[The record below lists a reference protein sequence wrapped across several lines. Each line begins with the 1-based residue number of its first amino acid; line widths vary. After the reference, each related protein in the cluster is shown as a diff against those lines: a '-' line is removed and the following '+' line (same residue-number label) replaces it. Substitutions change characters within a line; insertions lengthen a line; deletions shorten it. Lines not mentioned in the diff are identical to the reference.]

1 VDGFFIFVKIIMK
14 NKMKKYT
21 VIILLAL
28 STTLAVAQKKDKI
41 KGSKTV
47 TIELRETGNFEALEV
62 EDNLEVY
69 LEKGQKP
76 GIEIEA
82 DDNLHAIISMDLRD
96 NMLRIYTSKEAI
108 KYRKLIVRVTY
119 TNDLKSVSSKN
130 ETVVNAI
137 QQVQLDSILFKSIDY
152 SKLFLNINTKNFVLK
167 ADDKSEIELNA
178 KSEKVKIVLSKD
190 AALKSLITA
199 TELGCDLYQKAEA
212 NIEGS
217 ASIAVIR
224 LDNNSEFTGNKLT
237 IKDLQLITE
246 SYSNASVNAE
256 TSISISAGE
265 NSEIQLYGNPKIEIQ
280 KFANEAKL
288 LKKVK

>member
-1 VDGFFIFVKIIMK
+1 MK

-28 STTLAVAQKKDKI
+28 STTLAFAQKRDKI

-47 TIELRETGNFEALEV
+47 TTELRETGNFDALEL

-69 LEKGQKP
+69 LEKGEKP
-76 GIEIEA
+76 GIKIEA
-82 DDNLHAIISMDLRD
+82 DDNLHDIISMDLR
-96 NMLRIYTSKEAI
+96 NNILRIYTSKEAI
-108 KYRKLIVRVTY
+108 KYKKLIVKVTY
-119 TNDLKSVSSKN
+119 TKNLKSVVSKN

-137 QQVQLDSILFKSIDY
+137 QEVQLDSILFKSIDY

-212 NIEGS
+212 NIEGN
-217 ASIAVIR
+217 ATIAVIR

-237 IKDLQLITE
+237 IKDLELITE

-265 NSEIQLYGNPKIEIQ
+265 NSEIQLYGNPKIEIR
-280 KFANEAKL
+280 KFADEAKL

>member
-1 VDGFFIFVKIIMK
+1 MENKI
-14 NKMKKYT
+14 KKYT

-28 STTLAVAQKKDKI
+28 SSTLAFAQKKEKI

-47 TIELRETGNFEALEV
+47 TTELRETGNFEVLEV

>member
-28 STTLAVAQKKDKI
+28 STTLAFAQKRDKI

-47 TIELRETGNFEALEV
+47 TTELRETGNFDALEL

-69 LEKGQKP
+69 LEKGEKP
-76 GIEIEA
+76 GIKIEA
-82 DDNLHAIISMDLRD
+82 DDNLHDIISMDLRD
-96 NMLRIYTSKEAI
+96 NILRIYTSKEAI
-108 KYRKLIVRVTY
+108 KYKKLIVKVTY
-119 TNDLKSVSSKN
+119 TKNLKSVVSKN

-137 QQVQLDSILFKSIDY
+137 QEVQLDSILFKSIDY

-212 NIEGS
+212 NIEGN
-217 ASIAVIR
+217 ATIAVIR

-237 IKDLQLITE
+237 IKDLELITE

-265 NSEIQLYGNPKIEIQ
+265 NSEIQLYGNPKIEIR
-280 KFANEAKL
+280 KFADEAKL

>member
-1 VDGFFIFVKIIMK
+1 MK

-28 STTLAVAQKKDKI
+28 STTLAFAQKKDKI

-69 LEKGQKP
+69 LEKGEKP
-76 GIEIEA
+76 GIKIEA
-82 DDNLHAIISMDLRD
+82 DDNLHDIISMDLRD
-96 NMLRIYTSKEAI
+96 NILRIYTSKEAI
-108 KYRKLIVRVTY
+108 KYKKLIVKVTY
-119 TNDLKSVSSKN
+119 TKDLKSVVSKN

-137 QQVQLDSILFKSIDY
+137 QEVQLDSILFKSIDY

-190 AALKSLITA
+190 AALKSLITT

-217 ASIAVIR
+217 ATIAVIR

-237 IKDLQLITE
+237 IKDLELITE

-265 NSEIQLYGNPKIEIQ
+265 KSEIQLYGNPKIEIR
-280 KFANEAKL
+280 KFADEAKL

>member
-1 VDGFFIFVKIIMK
+1 MK

-28 STTLAVAQKKDKI
+28 STTLAFAQKRDKI

-47 TIELRETGNFEALEV
+47 TTELRETGNFDALEL

-69 LEKGQKP
+69 LEKGEKP
-76 GIEIEA
+76 GIKIEA
-82 DDNLHAIISMDLRD
+82 DDNLHDIISMDLRD
-96 NMLRIYTSKEAI
+96 NILRIYTSKEAI
-108 KYRKLIVRVTY
+108 KYKKLIVKVTY
-119 TNDLKSVSSKN
+119 TKNLKSVVSKN

-137 QQVQLDSILFKSIDY
+137 QEVQLDSILFKSIDY

-212 NIEGS
+212 NIEGN
-217 ASIAVIR
+217 ATIAVIR

-237 IKDLQLITE
+237 IKDLELITE

-265 NSEIQLYGNPKIEIQ
+265 NSEIQLYGNPKIEIR
-280 KFANEAKL
+280 KFADEAKL

>member
-1 VDGFFIFVKIIMK
+1 VDGLIIFVTMENKI
-14 NKMKKYT
+14 KKYT
-21 VIILLAL
+21 VIILIAL
-28 STTLAVAQKKDKI
+28 SSTLAFAQKKEKI

-47 TIELRETGNFEALEV
+47 TTELRETGNFEVLEV

-137 QQVQLDSILFKSIDY
+137 QQVQLDSILFRSNDY
-152 SKLFLNINTKNFVLK
+152 SKLFLNINTKSFVLK
-167 ADDKSEIELNA
+167 ADDNSEIELNV

-190 AALKSLITA
+190 AALKSLITTSA
-199 TELGCDLYQKAEA
+199 IACDLYQNAEA

-217 ASIAVIR
+217 AQNAVIR

-237 IKDLQLITE
+237 IKDLELITE
-246 SYSNASVNAE
+246 SYSTASINAE
-256 TSISISAGE
+256 TSLSISAGE
-265 NSEIQLYGNPKIEIQ
+265 KSEIQIYGNPKIEIRR
-280 KFANEAKL
+280 FDDEAKL

>member
-1 VDGFFIFVKIIMK
+1 MK

-28 STTLAVAQKKDKI
+28 STTLTFAQKKDKI

>member
-1 VDGFFIFVKIIMK
+1 MK

-28 STTLAVAQKKDKI
+28 STTLALAQKRDKI

-47 TIELRETGNFEALEV
+47 TTELRETGNFDALEL

-69 LEKGQKP
+69 LEKGEKP
-76 GIEIEA
+76 GIKIEA
-82 DDNLHAIISMDLRD
+82 DDNLHDIISMDLRD
-96 NMLRIYTSKEAI
+96 NILRIYTSKEAI
-108 KYRKLIVRVTY
+108 KYKKLIVKVTY
-119 TNDLKSVSSKN
+119 TKNLKSVVSKN

-137 QQVQLDSILFKSIDY
+137 QEVQLDSILFKSIDY

-212 NIEGS
+212 NIEGN
-217 ASIAVIR
+217 ATIAVIR

-237 IKDLQLITE
+237 IKDLELITE

-265 NSEIQLYGNPKIEIQ
+265 NSEIQLYGNPKIEIR
-280 KFANEAKL
+280 KFADEAKL